1 MIKRFGSEGPTQF
14 QPPAE
19 GWLTPTSQAAPPG
32 TAVKA
37 SVGGPKEERRGGT
50 RAAQRH
56 CARRRCCLGER
67 RQLRSGARLGLRAA
81 GRSPSSRSEGR
92 LTSHKDNTRPRYS
105 PESEATVRGSHRDS
119 ILPERQKANL
129 QINSCNVLHSCRR

>member
-1 MIKRFGSEGPTQF
+1 MIKRFVSEGPTQF

-19 GWLTPTSQAAPPG
+19 GWLTPTNQAAPPG
-32 TAVKA
+32 TAVKV

-81 GRSPSSRSEGR
+81 RLPLVPRAASPPIRTARGRGTALRVKPQCGGPIGIQFCLSDR
-92 LTSHKDNTRPRYS
+92 
-105 PESEATVRGSHRDS
+105 
-119 ILPERQKANL
+119 RQ
-129 QINSCNVLHSCRR
+129 ICR

>member
-19 GWLTPTSQAAPPG
+19 GWLTPTNQAAPPG

-56 CARRRCCLGER
+56 CARRRCCLGNAGSSGAGLGSGCGMRAARLPLVPRAASPPIRTTRGTALRVKPQCGGPIGIQFCLSDR
-67 RQLRSGARLGLRAA
+67 RQ
-81 GRSPSSRSEGR
+81 
-92 LTSHKDNTRPRYS
+92 
-105 PESEATVRGSHRDS
+105 
-119 ILPERQKANL
+119 I
-129 QINSCNVLHSCRR
+129 CR